1 MGDTI
6 QQTKQQ
12 LNEFYQSLST
22 SQKIK
27 IGVSGLLVIAAIALM
42 VFFTSKPEYTPL
54 YSNLTTS
61 DAGSMTQKLDELKI
75 PWKNTNGNEEGKTT
89 ILVPKEYYDKAKMN
103 LAIEGFPKE
112 GFSYEDMMNTSSL
125 TMTNDERTKRFIIA
139 QQNSLARTIEE
150 IDGVKNAIVNLSVA
164 EDNGFLIDPQR
175 SKASVFVNL
184 EKGKELSKEQING
197 VVMLVSNAVKGLE
210 PDNISVVD
218 NLGKL
223 LNKKNNE
230 GFDAPTQ
237 IGLQQQ
243 VQNDLRDSIEEFLS
257 TVYGVGNV
265 AVMVNAKLDFDSEVT
280 EIQEFAPPIDGETNG
295 IIRSMSELKEQVING
310 QGGGPPGTDSNSE
323 DITQY
328 VESSNEASKYDKANK
343 TINYEINELRKKII
357 KAQGQ
362 IKDITV
368 AVLVNK
374 ATLVNQEL
382 TEEDKQEVI
391 NLVSASAG
399 LDTRMVEVMARDFD
413 NTISKQFADANAQKG
428 NSGLFGNI
436 PLWSIG
442 ILLAF
447 ILGGSGY
454 AVYRVRQ
461 RKNEVNDILQKQ
473 PMTVEEAIDEID
485 LEGNEKSGFKKEID
499 KFVDKKPEAVA
510 QLLKTWLN
518 EE

>member
-6 QQTKQQ
+6 QQMKQQ
-12 LNEFYQSLST
+12 LNEFYQSLNT

-27 IGVSGLLVIAAIALM
+27 IGVSGLLVVTAIALM
-42 VFFTSKPEYTPL
+42 LFFTSRPEYTPL
-54 YSNLTTS
+54 YNNLTTA
-61 DAGSMTQKLDELKI
+61 DAGEMTEKLDELKI
-75 PWKNTNGNEEGKTT
+75 PWKNIEGSEEGKTT
-89 ILVPKEYYDKAKMN
+89 LMVPKEYYDKAKMN

-139 QQNSLARTIEE
+139 QQNSLAKTIEE

-164 EDNGFLIDPQR
+164 DDNAFLIDPQR

-184 EKGKELSKEQING
+184 DKGKELTKEQIDG

-210 PDNISVVD
+210 PENISVVD
-218 NLGKL
+218 NQGRL

-230 GFDAPTQ
+230 NFDATTQ
-237 IGLQQQ
+237 MGLQQQ
-243 VQNDLRDSIEEFLS
+243 VQNDLKESIEEFLS
-257 TVYGVGNV
+257 TVYGIGNV
-265 AVMVNAKLDFDSEVT
+265 AAMVNVKLDFDSEVT
-280 EIQEFAPPIDGETNG
+280 EIQEFAPPIEGETSG
-295 IIRSMSELKEQVING
+295 IIRSMSELNEQVING
-310 QGGGPPGTDSNSE
+310 QAGGAPGTDSNSE

-328 VESSNEASKYDKANK
+328 VEGSNEASKYDKANK
-343 TINYEINELRKKII
+343 TINYEINELNKKIV

-368 AVLVNK
+368 AVLVNQK
-374 ATLVNQEL
+374 ALVNQEL
-382 TEEDKQEVI
+382 TDEDKQEII

-399 LDTRMVEVMARDFD
+399 LDTKVVQVMARDFD
-413 NTISKQFADANAQKG
+413 NTLSQQFADANAENG
-428 NSGLFGNI
+428 NAGLFGNI

-442 ILLAF
+442 ILLALF
-447 ILGGSGY
+447 LGGAGY

-461 RKNEVNDILQKQ
+461 RKNTVNDVLQKQ
-473 PMTVEEAIDEID
+473 PMTVEDAIDEID
-485 LEGNEKSGFKKEID
+485 LEGSEKSGYKKEID